1 MKKFASV
8 LVQLKTLALEKIEQ
22 KLESKRLELQQ
33 NEREVLDKQA
43 QLSAFKNPELGGMSL
58 FLQTQQLKSAL
69 RLEIEY
75 YQQEGE
81 NLNKD
86 LKVLEKDY
94 FLANQE
100 LEKAKIILEKE
111 KQKEKEIVEKKEQT
125 LLDENAMI
133 LHWQK
138 GGLAC
143 VKSC

>member
-22 KLESKRLELQQ
+22 KLESKRLEWQQ
-33 NEREVLDKQA
+33 NEREILDKQA

-69 RLEIEY
+69 RMEIEY
-75 YQQEGE
+75 YQQQGE
-81 NLNKD
+81 NLIKD
-86 LKVLEKDY
+86 LKILEKDCL
-94 FLANQE
+94 LANQE
-100 LEKAKIILEKE
+100 LEKAKIILENE
-111 KQKEKEIVEKKEQT
+111 KQKEKEIVKKKEQA

-138 GGLAC
+138 EGLHA
-143 VKSC
+143 

>member
-1 MKKFASV
+1 MKKFASI

-33 NEREVLDKQA
+33 NEREILDKQA

-69 RLEIEY
+69 RMEIEY
-75 YQQEGE
+75 YQQESE

-86 LKVLEKDY
+86 LKILEKEY
-94 FLANQE
+94 LLANQE
-100 LEKAKIILEKE
+100 LEKAKIILENE
-111 KQKEKEIVEKKEQT
+111 KRKEKEILEKKEQA

-138 GGLAC
+138 EGLHA
-143 VKSC
+143 

>member
-8 LVQLKTLALEKIEQ
+8 LVQLKTLALEKIER

-81 NLNKD
+81 NLTKD
-86 LKVLEKDY
+86 LKILERDY
-94 FLANQE
+94 LLANQE

-111 KQKEKEIVEKKEQT
+111 KQKEKEIVEKKEQA

-138 GGLAC
+138 GGLHA
-143 VKSC
+143 

>member
-22 KLESKRLELQQ
+22 KLESKRLEWRQ
-33 NEREVLDKQA
+33 NEREIFDKQA

-69 RLEIEY
+69 RMEIEY

-94 FLANQE
+94 LLANQE
-100 LEKAKIILEKE
+100 LEKAKIILENE
-111 KQKEKEIVEKKEQT
+111 KQKEKEIVEKKEQA

-138 GGLAC
+138 EGLHA
-143 VKSC
+143 

>member
-8 LVQLKTLALEKIEQ
+8 WVQLKTLALEKIEQ
-22 KLESKRLELQQ
+22 KLESKRLEWRQ
-33 NEREVLDKQA
+33 NEREILGKQA

-69 RLEIEY
+69 RMEIEY
-75 YQQEGE
+75 YQQQGE
-81 NLNKD
+81 NLIKD
-86 LKVLEKDY
+86 LKILEKDY
-94 FLANQE
+94 LLANQE

-111 KQKEKEIVEKKEQT
+111 KQKEKEIVEKKEQA

-138 GGLAC
+138 EGLHA
-143 VKSC
+143 

>member
-8 LVQLKTLALEKIEQ
+8 WVQLKTLALEKIEQ
-22 KLESKRLELQQ
+22 KLESKRLEWQQ
-33 NEREVLDKQA
+33 KEREVLDKQA

-69 RLEIEY
+69 RMEIEY
-75 YQQEGE
+75 YQQESE

-86 LKVLEKDY
+86 LKILEKECL
-94 FLANQE
+94 LANQE
-100 LEKAKIILEKE
+100 LEKAKIILENE
-111 KQKEKEIVEKKEQT
+111 KRKEKEILEKKEQA

-138 GGLAC
+138 EGLHA
-143 VKSC
+143 

>member
-69 RLEIEY
+69 RMEIEY
-75 YQQEGE
+75 YQQEGK

-94 FLANQE
+94 LLANQE
-100 LEKAKIILEKE
+100 LEKAKIILENE
-111 KQKEKEIVEKKEQT
+111 KQKEKEIVEKKEQA

-138 GGLAC
+138 EGLHA
-143 VKSC
+143 

>member
-1 MKKFASV
+1 MKKFAFI

-33 NEREVLDKQA
+33 KEREVLDKQA

-69 RLEIEY
+69 RMEIEY
-75 YQQEGE
+75 CQQEGE
-81 NLNKD
+81 NLTKD

-94 FLANQE
+94 LLANQE
-100 LEKAKIILEKE
+100 LEKAKIILENE
-111 KQKEKEIVEKKEQT
+111 KQKEKEILEKKEQA

-138 GGLAC
+138 EGLHA
-143 VKSC
+143 

>member
-33 NEREVLDKQA
+33 KEREVLDKQA

-69 RLEIEY
+69 RMEIEY
-75 YQQEGE
+75 YQQQSE

-86 LKVLEKDY
+86 LKILEKDY
-94 FLANQE
+94 LLANQE

-111 KQKEKEIVEKKEQT
+111 KQKEKEILEKKEQA

-138 GGLAC
+138 EGLHA
-143 VKSC
+143 

>member
-8 LVQLKTLALEKIEQ
+8 LMQLKTLALEKIEQ

-33 NEREVLDKQA
+33 NEREVLEKQA

-58 FLQTQQLKSAL
+58 FLQIQQLKSAL
-69 RLEIEY
+69 RMEIEY
-75 YQQEGE
+75 CQQEGE
-81 NLNKD
+81 NLTKD
-86 LKVLEKDY
+86 LKILEKDY
-94 FLANQE
+94 LLANQE

-111 KQKEKEIVEKKEQT
+111 KQKEKEIVEKKEQA

-138 GGLAC
+138 GGLHA
-143 VKSC
+143 

>member
-69 RLEIEY
+69 RMEIEY
-75 YQQEGE
+75 YQQQSE
-81 NLNKD
+81 NLTKD
-86 LKVLEKDY
+86 LKILEKDY
-94 FLANQE
+94 LLANQE

-111 KQKEKEIVEKKEQT
+111 KRKEKEILEKKEQA

-138 GGLAC
+138 EGLHA
-143 VKSC
+143 

>member
-22 KLESKRLELQQ
+22 KLESKRLELRQ
-33 NEREVLDKQA
+33 NEREVLEKQA
-43 QLSAFKNPELGGMSL
+43 QLSAFKNPDLGGMSL
-58 FLQTQQLKSAL
+58 FLQIQQLKSAL
-69 RLEIEY
+69 RMEIEY

-81 NLNKD
+81 NLTKD

-94 FLANQE
+94 LLANQE
-100 LEKAKIILEKE
+100 LEKAKIILENE
-111 KQKEKEIVEKKEQT
+111 KQKEKEIMEKKEQA

-138 GGLAC
+138 EGLHA
-143 VKSC
+143 

>member
-1 MKKFASV
+1 MKKFASI

-33 NEREVLDKQA
+33 KEREILEKQA

-69 RLEIEY
+69 RMEIEY

-86 LKVLEKDY
+86 LKILEKDCL
-94 FLANQE
+94 LANQE
-100 LEKAKIILEKE
+100 LEKAKIILENE
-111 KQKEKEIVEKKEQT
+111 KRKEKEILEKKEQA

-138 GGLAC
+138 EGLHA
-143 VKSC
+143 

>member
-33 NEREVLDKQA
+33 NEREVLDKQT

-69 RLEIEY
+69 RMEIEY

-81 NLNKD
+81 NLTKD

-94 FLANQE
+94 LLANQE
-100 LEKAKIILEKE
+100 LEKAKIMLENE
-111 KQKEKEIVEKKEQT
+111 KQKEKEILEKKEQA

-138 GGLAC
+138 GGLHA
-143 VKSC
+143 

>member
-22 KLESKRLELQQ
+22 KLESKRSELRQK
-33 NEREVLDKQA
+33 EREILDKQA

-69 RLEIEY
+69 RMEIEY

-86 LKVLEKDY
+86 LKILEKEY
-94 FLANQE
+94 LLANQE
-100 LEKAKIILEKE
+100 LEKAKIILENE
-111 KQKEKEIVEKKEQT
+111 KQKEKEIVEKKEQA

-138 GGLAC
+138 EGLHA
-143 VKSC
+143 

>member
-33 NEREVLDKQA
+33 NEREVLEKQA

-58 FLQTQQLKSAL
+58 FLQIQQLKSAL
-69 RLEIEY
+69 RMEIEY
-75 YQQEGE
+75 CQQESE
-81 NLNKD
+81 NLTKD

-94 FLANQE
+94 LLANQE

-111 KQKEKEIVEKKEQT
+111 KQKEKEILEKKEQA

-138 GGLAC
+138 EGLHA
-143 VKSC
+143 

>member
-69 RLEIEY
+69 RMEIEY
-75 YQQEGE
+75 YQQESE
-81 NLNKD
+81 NLTKD
-86 LKVLEKDY
+86 LKILEKDY
-94 FLANQE
+94 LLANQE
-100 LEKAKIILEKE
+100 LEKAKIILENE
-111 KQKEKEIVEKKEQT
+111 KQKEKEILEKKEQA

-138 GGLAC
+138 GGLHA
-143 VKSC
+143 

>member
-22 KLESKRLELQQ
+22 KLESKRLKLQQ
-33 NEREVLDKQA
+33 KEREILEKQA

-58 FLQTQQLKSAL
+58 FLQIQQLKSAL

-81 NLNKD
+81 NLTKD
-86 LKVLEKDY
+86 LKILEKDY
-94 FLANQE
+94 LLANQE

-111 KQKEKEIVEKKEQT
+111 KQKEKEILEKKEQV

-138 GGLAC
+138 EGLHA
-143 VKSC
+143 

>member
-1 MKKFASV
+1 MKKFAFV

-69 RLEIEY
+69 RMEIEY
-75 YQQEGE
+75 YQQEGK
-81 NLNKD
+81 NLTKD
-86 LKVLEKDY
+86 LKILEKEY
-94 FLANQE
+94 LLANQE

-111 KQKEKEIVEKKEQT
+111 KQKEQKILEKKEQA

-138 GGLAC
+138 EGLHA
-143 VKSC
+143 

>member
-33 NEREVLDKQA
+33 KEREILDKQA

-58 FLQTQQLKSAL
+58 FLQIQQLKSAL
-69 RLEIEY
+69 RMEIEY

-81 NLNKD
+81 NLTKD
-86 LKVLEKDY
+86 LKILEKDY
-94 FLANQE
+94 LLANQE

-111 KQKEKEIVEKKEQT
+111 KQKEKEIVEKKEQA

-138 GGLAC
+138 EGLHA
-143 VKSC
+143 

>member
-33 NEREVLDKQA
+33 NEREVLEKQA

-69 RLEIEY
+69 RMEIEY
-75 YQQEGE
+75 YQQESE
-81 NLNKD
+81 NLTKD
-86 LKVLEKDY
+86 LKVLEKEY
-94 FLANQE
+94 LLANQE
-100 LEKAKIILEKE
+100 LEKAKIILENE
-111 KQKEKEIVEKKEQT
+111 KQKEKEIVEKKEQA

-138 GGLAC
+138 EGLHA
-143 VKSC
+143 

>member
-33 NEREVLDKQA
+33 KEREVLDKQA

-69 RLEIEY
+69 RMEIEY
-75 YQQEGE
+75 YQQESE
-81 NLNKD
+81 NLTKD
-86 LKVLEKDY
+86 LKILEREY
-94 FLANQE
+94 LLANQE

-111 KQKEKEIVEKKEQT
+111 KQKEKEIVEKKEQA

-138 GGLAC
+138 EGLHA
-143 VKSC
+143 

>member
-22 KLESKRLELQQ
+22 KLESKRLELRQ
-33 NEREVLDKQA
+33 NEREILDKQA
-43 QLSAFKNPELGGMSL
+43 QLSMFKNPELGGMSL

-69 RLEIEY
+69 RMEIEY

-94 FLANQE
+94 LLANQE
-100 LEKAKIILEKE
+100 LEKAKIMLENE
-111 KQKEKEIVEKKEQT
+111 KQKEKEILEKKEQA

-138 GGLAC
+138 GGLHA
-143 VKSC
+143 

>member
-22 KLESKRLELQQ
+22 KLESKRLELRQ
-33 NEREVLDKQA
+33 NEREILDKQA

-69 RLEIEY
+69 RMEIEY
-75 YQQEGE
+75 YQQESE

-86 LKVLEKDY
+86 LKILEKEY
-94 FLANQE
+94 LLANQE

-111 KQKEKEIVEKKEQT
+111 KQKEKEIVEKKEQA

-138 GGLAC
+138 EGLHA
-143 VKSC
+143 

>member
-1 MKKFASV
+1 MKKFASI

-33 NEREVLDKQA
+33 KEREILDKQA
-43 QLSAFKNPELGGMSL
+43 QLSTFKNPELGGMSL

-69 RLEIEY
+69 RMEIEY
-75 YQQEGE
+75 YQQQSE
-81 NLNKD
+81 NLTKD
-86 LKVLEKDY
+86 LKILEKDY

-100 LEKAKIILEKE
+100 LEKAKIILENE
-111 KQKEKEIVEKKEQT
+111 KQKEQKILEKKEQA

-138 GGLAC
+138 EGLHA
-143 VKSC
+143 

>member
-33 NEREVLDKQA
+33 KEREVLDKQA

-69 RLEIEY
+69 RMEIEY

-81 NLNKD
+81 NLTKD
-86 LKVLEKDY
+86 LKILEKDY
-94 FLANQE
+94 LLANQE

-111 KQKEKEIVEKKEQT
+111 KRKEQKILEKKEQA

-138 GGLAC
+138 EGLHA
-143 VKSC
+143 

>member
-69 RLEIEY
+69 RMEIEY

-81 NLNKD
+81 NLTKD
-86 LKVLEKDY
+86 LKILEKEY
-94 FLANQE
+94 LLANQE

-111 KQKEKEIVEKKEQT
+111 KQKEKEIVEKKEQA

-138 GGLAC
+138 EGLHA
-143 VKSC
+143 

>member
-22 KLESKRLELQQ
+22 KLQNKRLKLQQ
-33 NEREVLDKQA
+33 NEREILDKQA

-94 FLANQE
+94 LLANQE
-100 LEKAKIILEKE
+100 LEKAKIILENE
-111 KQKEKEIVEKKEQT
+111 KRKEKEIVEKKEQA

-138 GGLAC
+138 GGLHA
-143 VKSC
+143 

>member
-33 NEREVLDKQA
+33 NQREILEKQA

-58 FLQTQQLKSAL
+58 FLQIQQLKSAL
-69 RLEIEY
+69 RMEIEY

-94 FLANQE
+94 LLANQE
-100 LEKAKIILEKE
+100 LEKAKIILENE
-111 KQKEKEIVEKKEQT
+111 KRKEKEIVEKKEQA

-138 GGLAC
+138 EGLHA
-143 VKSC
+143 